1 MKAVSFFLKKHNFF
15 FICIYVCTQ
24 RDCLLRIFGA
34 LIADPLFLISYFSH
48 CFEVNSLLT
57 RKDIYFGICPSET
70 NENTEMVVCKWHFGY
85 IRHGWISVKDIF
97 NKISVRSEVK
107 DLKSYFQDSPRKIYL
122 NSCSL
127 QKLDKS

>member
-24 RDCLLRIFGA
+24 RDFLLRIFGA
-34 LIADPLFLISYFSH
+34 LTADPLFLILFLPLLRSKQPFDEKGYF
-48 CFEVNSLLT
+48 V
-57 RKDIYFGICPSET
+57 ICPSET

-122 NSCSL
+122 NTCSL

>member
-1 MKAVSFFLKKHNFF
+1 MKAVSFFLINHNYF
-15 FICIYVCTQ
+15 FICIYLCYVCTQ
-24 RDCLLRIFGA
+24 RDCLLGIFGA
-34 LIADPLFLISYFSH
+34 LIADPLFLISFL
-48 CFEVNSLLT
+48 SLL
-57 RKDIYFGICPSET
+57 RSKQPFDEKGFFDICQSET
-70 NENTEMVVCKWHFGY
+70 NENMVVCKWHFGY

-122 NSCSL
+122 NTCSL